1 VGGGGGGGGGARDE
15 RGSAS
20 GTRRRRTNV
29 TGEAMASASRNA
41 ARSGREERNDARGWR
56 LSKRRAREI
65 ARAGGKR
72 AAGSAEGRRDETSRG
87 THHGGLRAGRA
98 ASRRTVARA
107 AAGAR
112 DALPPTRRTARPRTP
127 TVTTATPG
135 PRSSADR
142 AKPSKR
148 GVAFFFERLRGRD
161 WRKGRARALLIT
173 KKKLI
178 TRSTRRKA
186 SSSRLCSPAHSAI
199 SRGGTPPALP
209 RATPVCPRFSRSATR

>member
-1 VGGGGGGGGGARDE
+1 MAGGSPSVAR
-15 RGSAS
+15 
-20 GTRRRRTNV
+20 
-29 TGEAMASASRNA
+29 
-41 ARSGREERNDARGWR
+41 ARSR
-56 LSKRRAREI
+56 
-65 ARAGGKR
+65 ARAGSARREARRDAATRR
-72 AAGSAEGRRDETSRG
+72 AAG
-87 THHGGLRAGRA
+87 
-98 ASRRTVARA
+98 RTMVAFER
-107 AAGAR
+107 GAR
-112 DALPPTRRTARPRTP
+112 PLDGRWRVRLRVRATLCRQRGEPHVRDKAGRTP